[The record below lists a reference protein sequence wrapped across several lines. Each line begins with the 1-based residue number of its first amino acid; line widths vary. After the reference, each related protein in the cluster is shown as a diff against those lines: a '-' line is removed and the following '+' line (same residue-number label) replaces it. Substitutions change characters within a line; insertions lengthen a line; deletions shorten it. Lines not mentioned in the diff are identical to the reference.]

1 MWWFGVCGL
10 NETYLIY
17 FLVIVFSPGVS
28 RFKVLFHF
36 RLSKYAFYL
45 GILLH
50 LEVHGVANLLCS
62 FRAENHVEQGK
73 AS

>member
-17 FLVIVFSPGVS
+17 FLVIVFPPV
-28 RFKVLFHF
+28 FHVLKF
-36 RLSKYAFYL
+36 SSFYL